1 MGRIRGRWI
10 KNLSKKLV
18 EKYPDKFN
26 KDFDN
31 NKKFLEG
38 LKLIGDKPIRNKV
51 AGYIVNIVEKKKVNN

>member
-26 KDFDN
+26 KDFEN
-31 NKKFLEG
+31 NKKVLEEMNI
-38 LKLIGDKPIRNKV
+38 LEDKPIRNKV
-51 AGYIVNIVEKKKVNN
+51 AGYIIDVLEKKKV